1 MEIVYLN
8 KLGNVSSML
17 THSWDPFS
25 WLCGTQS
32 PCADIGPNFPGNAE
46 YYFKL
51 EFSNR

>member
-1 MEIVYLN
+1 MDTDTDTDFVNL
-8 KLGNVSSML
+8 SSYDL
-17 THSWDPFS
+17 YS

-32 PCADIGPNFPGNAE
+32 PCADIGPTFPGNAE